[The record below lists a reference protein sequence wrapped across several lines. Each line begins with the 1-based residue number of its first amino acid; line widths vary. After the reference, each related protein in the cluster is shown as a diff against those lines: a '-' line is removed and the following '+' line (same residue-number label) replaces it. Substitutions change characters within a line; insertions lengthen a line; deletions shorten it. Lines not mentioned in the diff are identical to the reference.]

1 MDSVNV
7 SAAKPKIAG
16 AIFAAPLGTV
26 LPTDAVTALTAEYL
40 PLGYVS
46 KDGVRNT
53 NTATSESVTAWGGD
67 TVLDGQTDKPDSFKL
82 TLIEALNVNVLKFVY
97 GDKNVTGTL
106 KDGIKVTANRD
117 ESVQRVLVIDM
128 ILNNAV
134 KRIVIPRAKIT
145 EVDEIVYQDGAPIG
159 YGTKLS
165 AYPDTSGTTHYEY
178 IKGNSEA

>member
-1 MDSVNV
+1 M
-7 SAAKPKIAG
+7 
-16 AIFAAPLGTV
+16 
-26 LPTDAVTALTAEYL
+26 
-40 PLGYVS
+40 
-46 KDGVRNT
+46 
-53 NTATSESVTAWGGD
+53 
-67 TVLDGQTDKPDSFKL
+67 
-82 TLIEALNVNVLKFVY
+82 
-97 GDKNVTGTL
+97 
-106 KDGIKVTANRD
+106 TANRD